1 MYKIVNWVYHNTLK
15 RFPKSLGHIF
25 MLHRVDEFEKDHL
38 WCNEHMKV
46 TPAFL
51 DSQIKLLKEEYDIIS
66 LKEVPARLKQKNKRK
81 FVVFTMDDGYKD
93 NYTKALTV
101 LKSTMYLTQ
110 FLLLRIFLTVKQFSG
125 GMNWRICFFQVTVLP
140 FQME

>member
-1 MYKIVNWVYHNTLK
+1 
-15 RFPKSLGHIF
+15 
-25 MLHRVDEFEKDHL
+25 MLHRVDSFEEGHL

-46 TPAFL
+46 TPDFL
-51 DSQIKLLKEEYDIIS
+51 DATIASLKKRYDIIPLS
-66 LKEVPARLKQKNKRK
+66 EVPDYLKKRKERK